1 MKHDCRQQIH
11 TYASDGLDGMPNR
24 RPPRGDRSPILP
36 VVWAV
41 KQAGA
46 SRLVIHALERRRHGS
61 GAGRVVR
68 RGRHRRRQ
76 SPGARSGRSPGRRGG
91 APVRGVG
98 GGGRG
103 GVVGRDAREVVVG
116 HVGVAARELLH
127 DGAELLGA
135 GGEHHGA
142 GDVDDL
148 DPLAAALALPA
159 ALAVVVHRRLG
170 DAVVLPVV
178 HAQLVHPNNLD
189 RTRTAAAAAM
199 RRSQGERAMK
209 LKRTERSTS

>member
-11 TYASDGLDGMPNR
+11 TYASDGFDGMPNR
-24 RPPRGDRSPILP
+24 RPTRGDRSPILP
-36 VVWAV
+36 VVLAV

-46 SRLVIHALERRRHGS
+46 SRLVIHTLERRRHGS
-61 GAGRVVR
+61 GAGSVVR
-68 RGRHRRRQ
+68 RGRHHRRQ
-76 SPGARSGRSPGRRGG
+76 SPGARSSRSPRRRGG
-91 APVRGVG
+91 VPVRGVG
-98 GGGRG
+98 GG
-103 GVVGRDAREVVVG
+103 VVGRGARGVVVG

-148 DPLAAALALPA
+148 DPLAATLALPA

-178 HAQLVHPNNLD
+178 HAQLVHLNNLD
-189 RTRTAAAAAM
+189 RIRTAAT
-199 RRSQGERAMK
+199 RRSQGERAA
-209 LKRTERSTS
+209 RCDEVEAD